1 MKIEIDVEQFANDL
15 KAGKSIGGANG
26 ALGSLIKQL
35 TEAALAAEIDSHL
48 AKDLSNNRR
57 NGYSSKTMK
66 SDHGTFELDV
76 PRDRNGNFEPEIVK
90 KNQTSMTSEIE
101 DKILSLFA
109 LGNSYSQIAKYI
121 EDFYC
126 VGFSKATI
134 SAVTDKIIPM
144 LNEWKTR
151 PLETVYP
158 FVFLDAIHY
167 KVKEDGKYIAKAFYT
182 VLGVKVDGK
191 KEVLGLY
198 LNESE
203 GAKFWLQVL
212 TDLQNR
218 GVKDILIASVDGLKG
233 FPEAIN
239 SVFPNTQVQLCIVHQ
254 IRNSIRYIG
263 SLNQKQFAQEL
274 KAVYQAFTKDEALYE
289 LDKLEEKWG
298 KKYPIVFQSWR
309 NKWENLTVYFQYPE
323 DIRRVIYTT
332 NIIESVHRQFR
343 TLTKTKGAFPNDDS
357 LLKLLFMGIKN
368 AQEKWTMPIR
378 NWSLT
383 LSQLA
388 IHFEGRLDDRIF
400 GAKKG
405 DFLVDDKYTFEVGG
419 KNKDF
424 SQIKDVENSFLA
436 IDDIEIGYKAK
447 IPLWMFGFLY

>member
-1 MKIEIDVEQFANDL
+1 MKIEIDVEQFAKDI
-15 KAGKSIGGANG
+15 KAGKSIGGADG

-48 AKDLSNNRR
+48 SQDLNKNRK

-76 PRDRNGNFEPEIVK
+76 PRDRNGSFEPEIVK

-101 DKILSLFA
+101 EKILSLFA
-109 LGNSYSQIAKYI
+109 LGNSYSQIAKHI

-134 SAVTDKIIPM
+134 SAVTDRIIPM
-144 LNEWKTR
+144 LHEWKTR
-151 PLETVYP
+151 PLDAVYP
-158 FVFLDAIHY
+158 FIFLDAIHY
-167 KVKEDGKYIAKAFYT
+167 KVKEDGRYVSKAFYT

-212 TDLQNR
+212 IDLQNR

-239 SVFPNTQVQLCIVHQ
+239 SVFPDTQVQLCVVHQ
-254 IRNSIRYIG
+254 IRNSLKYVG
-263 SLNQKQFAQEL
+263 SAYQKQFAKEL
-274 KAVYQAFTKDEALYE
+274 KAVYQSFTKEEAQLE

-309 NKWENLTVYFQYPE
+309 NKWDNLSVYFQYPE

-343 TLTKTKGAFPNDDS
+343 TITKTKGAFPNDES
-357 LLKLLFMGIKN
+357 LLKLLYVGIQN
-368 AQEKWTMPIR
+368 AQKKWTMPIR

-383 LSQLA
+383 ISQLA
-388 IHFEGRLDDRIF
+388 IHFEGRLDN
-400 GAKKG
+400 A
-405 DFLVDDKYTFEVGG
+405 L
-419 KNKDF
+419 N
-424 SQIKDVENSFLA
+424 L
-436 IDDIEIGYKAK
+436 
-447 IPLWMFGFLY
+447 